1 MQVKPSDALSIN
13 ILDKEYRVACA
24 EHEKDSLL
32 ASANE
37 LNKRL
42 KEIKNK
48 GAVLGT
54 ERIAIMAALNLSH
67 EMLSGK
73 ALQQAHTDLTARI
86 DSLSEH
92 LDSSLRQFELI

>member
-1 MQVKPSDALSIN
+1 MKQQDSLTIN
-13 ILDKEYRVACA
+13 ILDKEYRVACP
-24 EHEKDSLL
+24 EEEKESLL
-32 ASANE
+32 ASASV

-42 KEIKNK
+42 RDIKNK

-73 ALQQAHTDLTARI
+73 AVVQEHTELNKRI
-86 DSLSEH
+86 DSLSDKI
-92 LDSSLRQFELI
+92 DSSIRQFELI